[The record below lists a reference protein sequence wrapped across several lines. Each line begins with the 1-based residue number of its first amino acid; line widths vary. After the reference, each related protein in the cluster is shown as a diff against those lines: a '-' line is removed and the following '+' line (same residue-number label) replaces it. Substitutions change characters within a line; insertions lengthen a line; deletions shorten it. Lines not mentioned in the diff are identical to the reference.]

1 MQILNYTPRALWR
14 RHLLYNRAGMRVLA
28 VFNRLR
34 WRTIDIPV
42 LLWPPAREFFDTI
55 QAEIQAEETIVS
67 ASDHLIDPAR
77 FEEFVQRVYAIDL
90 ASPRKIALKID
101 HLTRPPLVVRILTIR
116 FRRPTMEV
124 QDLLNRLRCKD
135 VHSLK
140 DAIRNR
146 YRDRI
151 EDYVFDIIIHSTE
164 TATQGEAVKRLLAE
178 CATQVNRTEKRYEDQ
193 AAR

>member
-1 MQILNYTPRALWR
+1 MPFSSFTPRAIWR
-14 RHLLYNRAGMRVLA
+14 RNLLYNGTGMRLLA

-42 LLWPPAREFFDTI
+42 LLWPPAREFFDMI
-55 QAEIQAEETIVS
+55 QAEIQAEEQIVS
-67 ASDHLIDPAR
+67 ASDHLIDPLR
-77 FEEFVQRVYAIDL
+77 FEEFVHRVYAIDL

-101 HLTRPPLVVRILTIR
+101 NLTRPPLLVRTLTIR

-135 VHSLK
+135 VHKLK
-140 DAIRNR
+140 DAIRSR

-151 EDYVFDIIIHSTE
+151 DDYVFDIIIHSTE
-164 TATQGEAVKRLLAE
+164 TATQGAAVKQLLAE
-178 CATQVNRTEKRYEDQ
+178 YATQVNKDAE
-193 AAR
+193 AA